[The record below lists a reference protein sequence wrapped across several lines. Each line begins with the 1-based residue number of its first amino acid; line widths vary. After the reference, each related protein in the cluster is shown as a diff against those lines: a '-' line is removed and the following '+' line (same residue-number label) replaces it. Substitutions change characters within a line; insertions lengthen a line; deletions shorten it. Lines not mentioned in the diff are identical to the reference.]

1 MNGRRV
7 ASTTQERY
15 PWRAVARTIL
25 QLIIGLAAAAPLIA
39 AAITGDSAE
48 AAGGAL
54 ALFITAS
61 AAITRLMAVPYVN
74 ELLQRVGLGA
84 EPKDAAPQSSGN
96 GITINIP
103 HDAEGA
109 AAHIARQLRNQP

>member
-1 MNGRRV
+1 MTGRRV
-7 ASTTQERY
+7 AVSTQEQY
-15 PWRAVARTIL
+15 PWKAVARTVL
-25 QLIIGLAAAAPLIA
+25 QLVIGLAVAAPLVV

-54 ALFITAS
+54 AVFLGVS

-84 EPKDAAPQSSGN
+84 EPKPKTDVAEPNLTDTYHLATRDDA
-96 GITINIP
+96 
-103 HDAEGA
+103 
-109 AAHIARQLRNQP
+109 

>member
-1 MNGRRV
+1 MTGRRV
-7 ASTTQERY
+7 ATTTQERY

-39 AAITGDSAE
+39 AAITGDSPE

-74 ELLQRVGLGA
+74 ELLQRIGLGA
-84 EPKDAAPQSSGN
+84 EPKNAN
-96 GITINIP
+96 T
-103 HDAEGA
+103 
-109 AAHIARQLRNQP
+109 